1 MLTDVTYHLI
11 SIYRRNEHI
20 KSSNNHLKICNI
32 WTNCKL
38 FFVTNIGFQ
47 QCNAPGFKSWTG
59 KKITTKK
66 CTLVQIHIRQLFL
79 NMNEKKL
86 NGEKILNRFNEH
98 YITYI
103 WQHIILIF
111 TRTVFQKEKKNVICD
126 CSCNNTVVLAA
137 SRIYT
142 DVKETVALVT
152 MTTVDIGL
160 RPRLIASTCLV
171 QLCGVC
177 TWQHVWK

>member
-1 MLTDVTYHLI
+1 MDGEKNYDKEM
-11 SIYRRNEHI
+11 NFG
-20 KSSNNHLKICNI
+20 
-32 WTNCKL
+32 TNTCTPTL
-38 FFVTNIGFQ
+38 
-47 QCNAPGFKSWTG
+47 SEYEW
-59 KKITTKK
+59 KK
-66 CTLVQIHIRQLFL
+66 
-79 NMNEKKL
+79 

-160 RPRLIASTCLV
+160 RPPLIASTCLV
-171 QLCGVC
+171 QLRGVC

>member
-1 MLTDVTYHLI
+1 MLTYVTYHLI
-11 SIYRRNEHI
+11 SIHRRNEHL

-66 CTLVQIHIRQLFL
+66 WTLVQIHVRQLFL
-79 NMNEKKL
+79 NMNEKKMAKKSWTDSM
-86 NGEKILNRFNEH
+86 NFILHVYDN
-98 YITYI
+98 
-103 WQHIILIF
+103 ILF
-111 TRTVFQKEKKNVICD
+111 WFSQGMFFRKKKKNVICD

-171 QLCGVC
+171 QLRGVC
-177 TWQHVWK
+177 IWQHVWK